1 MDEKSLIY
9 QPISLLG
16 LSKDFL
22 NASKAMEFE
31 TIADVLAIE
40 PMELVNRE
48 GFNYNW
54 LGELVKFLSK
64 HKLLYLLQPLPGNN
78 RG

>member
-1 MDEKSLIY
+1 MITR
-9 QPISLLG
+9 PISLLG

-22 NASKAMEFE
+22 KASKAMGFE
-31 TIADVLAIE
+31 TIADILAVQ
-40 PMELVNRE
+40 PMILVEKE

-54 LGELVKFLSK
+54 LGELVKFLTK

-78 RG
+78 PG

>member
-1 MDEKSLIY
+1 MDEKSLIH

-16 LSKDFL
+16 FSKGFLS
-22 NASKAMEFE
+22 ASKFMEFE
-31 TIADVLAIE
+31 TIADILAVE
-40 PMELVNRE
+40 PMALVDKE
-48 GFNYNW
+48 GFDYNW
-54 LGELVKFLSK
+54 LAELVKFLNG